1 MKNSLGDLNNYLFSQ
16 IEILDNENLK
26 GEELTEAMNKAK
38 VITGLASQIIQNGAL
53 VLKAKSTMLDMTG
66 DEKDVPKILEG

>member
-53 VLKAKSTMLDMTG
+53 VLKAKAQC
-66 DEKDVPKILEG
+66 